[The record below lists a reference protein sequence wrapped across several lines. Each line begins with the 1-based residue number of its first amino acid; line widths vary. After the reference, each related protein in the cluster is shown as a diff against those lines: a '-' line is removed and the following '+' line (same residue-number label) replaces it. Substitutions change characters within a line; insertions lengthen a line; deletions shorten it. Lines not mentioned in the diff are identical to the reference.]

1 MPGTGRNE
9 NDDDAAM
16 RTRLAALSK
25 ELSSGAANPSP
36 GSRSDAGSSAV
47 GQAVSLGV
55 RVTSEFVAAILVSG
69 FIGWQIDRWLGSSP
83 AALIVFIVLGT
94 AAGFWNVYRIATRTG
109 SK

>member
-1 MPGTGRNE
+1 MAGSGRSE

-25 ELSSGAANPSP
+25 DLSGGATRPADAA
-36 GSRSDAGSSAV
+36 RSEASSSAV

-69 FIGWQIDRWLGSSP
+69 FIGWQIDRWIGSSP